1 MPRLTFDKYTPK
13 EHLDPSAWAEQNV
26 FIPEGNARPGRISF
40 REAPYQKEMLDVCY
54 DPRINRVTMM
64 TGSQVGKTM
73 VALCILGFYTD
84 HKPMSQAFMQPT
96 QWDMKKW
103 LESKFDPMV
112 RANSKLQGL
121 YAKPRGREGANN
133 QIMKSFR
140 GGHLIL
146 SWAGSPNTQRGIST
160 PIVVCDEVDAYEYG
174 EEGHPVNLLWQRSA
188 TFGEHRKLIEL
199 STPTVKDKSWI
210 ESSYNRGD
218 QRQFWVF
225 CAECGHKHLLLWEN
239 VRWQK
244 DDISTAR
251 IHCPECDYGF
261 NDTERIRMIR
271 YAEADGGGWI
281 PERPTRGHA
290 SFQIS
295 VLYSPL
301 RRLQDIV
308 QTYLSIES
316 DPNQNLSTF
325 WNTCLGETYEN
336 SGERAD
342 GDELE
347 ARACDYVSEVP
358 AGVKILTA
366 GVDVQKDRLE
376 VEVVGWGTGEES
388 WNIAYEVFYGDTSNY
403 KDPCYR
409 ELMNFASRGFQM
421 DESGQR
427 MFVEAMGIDSG
438 YNTIAIY
445 NFVRAQSK
453 KIPRV
458 YALKG
463 VGGWN
468 RDVLKSSKPQVTYKG
483 VRPALFTVAVD
494 IAKRIL
500 MQRLNVKEPGAGY
513 CHFPTERTSGDYFKQ
528 LTGEVLLHDPRTN
541 KWKWTKK
548 DTDTNEALDCRIYA
562 WTALQIANPDLSQ
575 NIQYGVRGKGGQQTP
590 KQSVKT
596 IHNRWA

>member
-1 MPRLTFDKYTPK
+1 MPRLTLDKYAPK
-13 EHLDPSAWAEQNV
+13 KRLDPSAWAEQNV

-40 REAPYQKEMLDVCY
+40 REAPYQRGMMDVCA
-54 DPRINRVTMM
+54 DPSIHRVTMM
-64 TGSQVGKTM
+64 TGAQVGKTM
-73 VALCILGFYTD
+73 IALCLMGFYTG
-84 HKPMSQAFMQPT
+84 HKPMSQILMQPT
-96 QWDMKKW
+96 QTDMKKW
-103 LESKFDPMV
+103 LESKFEPMV
-112 RANSKLQGL
+112 RANSDLQDL

-133 QIMKSFR
+133 SIMKTFR

-146 SWAGSPNTQRGIST
+146 AWAGSSNTMRGVSA
-160 PIVVCDEVDAYEYG
+160 PITICDEVDAYEHTS
-174 EEGHPVNLLWQRSA
+174 EGHPVNLLWQRSA
-188 TFGEHRKLIEL
+188 TFGDHRKLIEL
-199 STPTVKDKSWI
+199 STPTVKDNSWI
-210 ESSYNRGD
+210 ESAYKRGD
-218 QRQFWVF
+218 QRKFWVV
-225 CAECGHKHLLLWEN
+225 CPHCSEKHLLLWEN
-239 VRWQK
+239 VQWQ
-244 DDISTAR
+244 DDDVSTAR
-251 IHCPECDYGF
+251 IHCPGCDYGF
-261 NDTERIRMIR
+261 NDMERIRMIR
-271 YAEADGGGWI
+271 YAEADDGGWI
-281 PERPTRGHA
+281 AEKKTRGHA

-316 DPNQNLSTF
+316 DPNQNLATF

-336 SGERAD
+336 AGDSAD
-342 GDELE
+342 GDALE
-347 ARACDYVSEVP
+347 ARACEYSAEIPD
-358 AGVKILTA
+358 GVKILTA

-403 KDPCYR
+403 KDQCYR

-421 DESGQR
+421 DDGGQR
-427 MFVEAMGIDSG
+427 IFIESMGVDSG

-500 MQRLNVKEPGAGY
+500 MQRLNVSEPGAGY
-513 CHFPTERTSGDYFKQ
+513 CHFPAERTGGDYFKQ

-575 NIQYGVRGKGGQQTP
+575 NIQYGVRGKAGQNRP
-590 KQSVKT
+590 KQKVKT
-596 IHNRWA
+596 IRNRWA